1 MQWYYSKSGSQHGPI
16 PMKVMVSKIQ
26 SGEIY
31 QSDQVWREGMT
42 DWLPVARVPELAD
55 VLRPASSVTPLVPV
69 AGNFPQAA
77 VIPASERIPN
87 YLWQSIAVTMGC
99 CCPFLGIPA
108 IIYAAKVDGLSAKG
122 DLEGAREASKK
133 AKLWCYIT
141 VGAGFVILAIIAGM
155 VALGNKWAATEFPA
169 L

>member
-1 MQWYYSKSGSQHGPI
+1 ME
-16 PMKVMVSKIQ
+16 VMVSKIL

-31 QSDQVWREGMT
+31 QSDQVWREGMV
-42 DWLPVARVPELAD
+42 DWLPVARVPELAT
-55 VLRPASSVTPLVPV
+55 VLRPAPSVAPLVPV
-69 AGNFPQAA
+69 TGDFPQAA
-77 VIPASERIPN
+77 AVPASERIPN
-87 YLWQSIAVTMGC
+87 YLWQSITVTLCC

-155 VALGNKWAATEFPA
+155 VALANWWAAAGFST